1 MAKQRTKHGVFC
13 LEGDWWDIRDETTVE
28 PAFQL
33 LKSCAGISMPY
44 IHRDVGT
51 FEQFRHYLTKWRQK
65 GMAGYP
71 ILYLAFHGEPKT
83 LFIGDNR
90 KREARVSLDQLG
102 DILAGACKG
111 RIIHFGACDTLDV
124 HGATL
129 DAFMR
134 KTQATALLGYRSG
147 VDWVQSTAF
156 EILVLAELQKRPL
169 TRSGLR
175 ATKAQINRVAGSF
188 SKALGFRMRVSTI
201 PGLRPVL
208 KPAAGLSVTRPPSS
222 DRPRPLAGSRSACKR

>member
-1 MAKQRTKHGVFC
+1 MVAPARKHGVFC
-13 LEGDWWDIRDETTVE
+13 LEGDWHDIRDETTVE

-33 LKSCAGISMPY
+33 LKSCAGIAMPY

-51 FEQFRHYLTKWRQK
+51 LDQFRHYLSKWRQK
-65 GMAGYP
+65 RMARYP

-102 DILAGACKG
+102 DMLAGACKG

-134 KTQATALLGYRSG
+134 KTQATALLGYRGG

-156 EILVLAELQKRPL
+156 EIIVLAELQNRTL
-169 TRSGLR
+169 TRPGLR
-175 ATKAQINRVAGSF
+175 ATKDRINLVAGSL
-188 SKALGFRMRVSTI
+188 SKALGFRMRVSKHAR
-201 PGLRPVL
+201 PGPVR
-208 KPAAGLSVTRPPSS
+208 PAAGP
-222 DRPRPLAGSRSACKR
+222 

>member
-1 MAKQRTKHGVFC
+1 MAAQPKKHGVFC
-13 LEGDWWDIRDETTVE
+13 LEGDWQDIRDETTVE

-33 LKSCAGISMPY
+33 LKSCAGIAMPY

-51 FEQFRHYLTKWRQK
+51 LDQFRHYLSKWRQK
-65 GMAGYP
+65 RMARYP

-90 KREARVSLDQLG
+90 KRDGRVSLDQLG
-102 DILAGACKG
+102 DMLEGACKG

-124 HGATL
+124 HGGTL

-134 KTQATALLGYRSG
+134 KTQATALLGYRGG

-156 EILVLAELQKRPL
+156 EIIVLAELQNRTL
-169 TRSGLR
+169 TRPGLR
-175 ATKAQINRVAGSF
+175 ATKDRINLVAGSL
-188 SKALGFRMRVSTI
+188 SKALGFRMRVSA
-201 PGLRPVL
+201 R
-208 KPAAGLSVTRPPSS
+208 AS
-222 DRPRPLAGSRSACKR
+222 GSGQ